1 MELEEVLAQEGRETG
16 CGPAPWAAGGGGCD
30 PSVPL
35 HDLLQR
41 PCPMSWHGLASFQML
56 GGILAQPLGS
66 GVDTRDVAAQG
77 QPLLPRAASGGE
89 GTSGCQPA
97 PTGLLRQCD
106 GQSRV
111 GASVI

>member
-1 MELEEVLAQEGRETG
+1 MELEEALAQEGREPG
-16 CGPAPWAAGGGGCD
+16 CGPGPWAVGGGGRD

-35 HDLLQR
+35 RDSLQR
-41 PCPMSWHGLASFQML
+41 PCPMSWHGLTSFQML

-77 QPLLPRAASGGE
+77 QPLLPGSASGGE
-89 GTSGCQPA
+89 GTAGCQPA
-97 PTGLLRQCD
+97 ATGLLRHCD

-111 GASVI
+111 GASII